1 MKPYWWFQ
9 GATVEK
15 LTSDLQAAGADA
27 RLEVRLEGDH
37 MTLQVVPAAGMTT
50 NGPLYGPLD
59 ESHVC
64 PPDCPS

>member
-9 GATVEK
+9 GATVASLKAALE
-15 LTSDLQAAGADA
+15 AAGADP
-27 RLEVRLEGDH
+27 RLEVHLDGDK
-37 MTLQVVPAAGMTT
+37 MTLLVVPAAGATLSA
-50 NGPLYGPLD
+50 PPYGPLD